1 MIKNIYNVFFDSE
14 IWKLVNQDNKD
25 LLDDFLMELKQNKKS
40 SGTISQYKADIKG
53 IYCHIYKN
61 LENKSILELNKR
73 DFRTYSLWLTENCK
87 ISSARHNRLL
97 SSLRSLLTFA
107 ENEDQYEYLVNTA
120 SKVKGLS
127 KESVREIIFLTD
139 EQIMKLKNKL
149 IELKEYQS
157 ATLLMLA
164 YDSAGRRGELSQ
176 VQKYSFLD
184 NENSNTNQVVGK
196 RRKKFS
202 LFYFSGTKECA
213 KLWLQQRGN
222 DTIDSLWVM
231 GRSDNKYSVT
241 REMLYDWFLRI
252 RDLLTEIE
260 DKETKFGSHSIRHS
274 ALQNMNNGTHYVCR
288 ELGMNS
294 GFPIEKLRL
303 YANHESVDT
312 TQGYLKDNSLD
323 ELESMFKIKIN
334 NI

>member
-1 MIKNIYNVFFDSE
+1 MIKNVYNIFFDVE

-40 SGTISQYKADIKG
+40 SGTISQYKSDING
-53 IYCHIYKN
+53 IYCYIYKN

-73 DFRTYSLWLTENCK
+73 DFRSYSLWLTENCK

-107 ENEDQYEYLVNTA
+107 ENEDQYDYLINAA
-120 SKVKGLS
+120 SKVKGLPG
-127 KESVREIIFLTD
+127 ESVREIVFLTD
-139 EQIMKLKNKL
+139 EQIIKLKNKL
-149 IELKEYQS
+149 IELKDYQKAS
-157 ATLLMLA
+157 LLMLA
-164 YDSAGRRGELSQ
+164 YDSAGRRSELSQ
-176 VQKYSFLD
+176 VQKYFFLD
-184 NENSNTNQVVGK
+184 SEKHNTNQVIGK

-202 LFYFSGTKECA
+202 LFYFSGTKECVN
-213 KLWLQQRGN
+213 LWLQQRKE
-222 DTIDSLWVM
+222 DMIDSLWVM
-231 GRSDNKYSVT
+231 GKGDNKHAAT
-241 REMLYDWFLRI
+241 REILYDWFVYMS
-252 RDLLTEIE
+252 DLLSEIE
-260 DKETKFGSHSIRHS
+260 GKEIKFGSHSLRHS
-274 ALQNMNNGTHYVCR
+274 ALQNMNDGNHYFCK
-288 ELGMNS
+288 ELGMDS

-323 ELESMFKIKIN
+323 ELESMFKIKKN